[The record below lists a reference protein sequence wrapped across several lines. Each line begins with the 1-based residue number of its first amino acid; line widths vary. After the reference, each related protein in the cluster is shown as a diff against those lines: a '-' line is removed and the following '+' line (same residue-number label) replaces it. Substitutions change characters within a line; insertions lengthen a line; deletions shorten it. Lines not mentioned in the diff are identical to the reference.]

1 MEEGEEVRC
10 VGAAAPPPPHH
21 NHPLTD
27 NPSEFGDSPEPCG
40 GGGVRRVPE
49 HEAHIVAPRDPTS
62 SGLEAQLSRT
72 HRTGA
77 ENFQA
82 SHW

>member
-1 MEEGEEVRC
+1 MEEGEKGRC
-10 VGAAAPPPPHH
+10 FGAAASP

-40 GGGVRRVPE
+40 GGGVRREPE
-49 HEAHIVAPRDPTS
+49 REAHIVAPRDPTS
-62 SGLEAQLSRT
+62 SGLQAQLSRT

-77 ENFQA
+77 KNFQA